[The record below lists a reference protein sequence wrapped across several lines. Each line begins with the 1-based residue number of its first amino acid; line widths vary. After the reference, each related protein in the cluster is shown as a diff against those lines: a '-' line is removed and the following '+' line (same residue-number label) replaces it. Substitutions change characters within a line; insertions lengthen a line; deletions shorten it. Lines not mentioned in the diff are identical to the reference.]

1 MKNHA
6 QTLRA
11 VIRYGEKVT
20 VLDAAQLL
28 IYTKRGH
35 PIRKIRELFERDATI
50 NTRDAQKLNLIDAV
64 IASGSFS
71 EMQLAVGG

>member
-20 VLDAAQLL
+20 VLDAVQLL
-28 IYTKRGH
+28 IYTKRGR
-35 PIRKIRELFERDATI
+35 PIRKIHELFSRDATI

-71 EMQLAVGG
+71 EMQLAVVG